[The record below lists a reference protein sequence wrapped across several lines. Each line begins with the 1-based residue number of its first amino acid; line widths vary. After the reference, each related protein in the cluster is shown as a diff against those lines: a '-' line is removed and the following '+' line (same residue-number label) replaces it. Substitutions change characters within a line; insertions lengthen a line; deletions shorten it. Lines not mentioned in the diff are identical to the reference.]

1 MYGDFD
7 RVTFDPLAGFAN
19 VLLQQGRL
27 LLPSDFNEQ
36 GAILNHLLRQLII
49 DLHGNQWR
57 VDTGFEID
65 VDSDDALKFT
75 IGKGHFYVD
84 GLLSENDKDRSY
96 DDQPFWVKPASLADL
111 EDDSVVYLTCWER
124 PVSWL
129 QYARLREVALGGADT
144 ATRLQLA
151 WQVHVASQG
160 LFQQLDTI
168 SKALTARQKVADPET
183 KKDLT
188 KRLKVITDLK
198 NLFGDPGANLTKDSA
213 PKILAALDEAS
224 PLMAAD
230 AKDESAT
237 PEPCVI
243 SPEAEY
249 RGRENQLYRVEI
261 HDPGLAA
268 KASFKWSR
276 ENGSVAFRVLDV
288 VEVTAESAKSETETN
303 VTLESLG
310 RDRRTGLCEG
320 DWVELIDEVI
330 EFNGDVAPLLQV
342 TKIDVQRR
350 SVTLR
355 GKAPAMDLTR
365 HAILRRWDHHPDDEA
380 RGVMRVTESNDAGWI
395 DLERGVK
402 IRFSVGGNYRKGDYW
417 LIPARTV
424 TGDVQWPKDGD
435 VPRPIPPQGPAY
447 HRAALAVVTK
457 SSGTWKVK

>member
-151 WQVHVASQG
+151 WQVRVASQG

-276 ENGSVAFRVLDV
+276 ENGSVA
-288 VEVTAESAKSETETN
+288 
-303 VTLESLG
+303 
-310 RDRRTGLCEG
+310 
-320 DWVELIDEVI
+320 
-330 EFNGDVAPLLQV
+330 
-342 TKIDVQRR
+342 RR
-350 SVTLR
+350 SR
-355 GKAPAMDLTR
+355 
-365 HAILRRWDHHPDDEA
+365 
-380 RGVMRVTESNDAGWI
+380 
-395 DLERGVK
+395 
-402 IRFSVGGNYRKGDYW
+402 
-417 LIPARTV
+417 
-424 TGDVQWPKDGD
+424 
-435 VPRPIPPQGPAY
+435 
-447 HRAALAVVTK
+447 
-457 SSGTWKVK
+457 